1 MKNTYTVALAGNPN
15 VGKSTIF
22 NNLTGMHQH
31 TGNWTGK
38 TVANAT
44 GKAIIKHKEFQFVD
58 IPGTYSIMS
67 NSEEEEIARDYICFG
82 NPDVTIVVVD
92 STILERNLN
101 LVFQIMEITDN
112 VIVCVNLL
120 DEAKKKKI
128 KIDLNELEKLLGVPV
143 VGTTARDKKTLEN
156 LKDTIYKVCEQE
168 IIPNPKKTTYI
179 PEIEENINLLENKL
193 IEVLENKEEQYI
205 QTENRRNIGII
216 KDRKIS
222 KKLYRWIAIKLIDGE
237 EKILKSIQEN
247 LNINLKDNEIQR
259 RVVEVKAN
267 LKKENITDENLKDKI
282 VSNIMKKAEEI
293 SKQVCEFENKD
304 YGKND
309 RKIDKILTS
318 KKFGIPIMI
327 LFLGLIFWITIIG
340 ANYPSQAL
348 FNMFNWIQDKLII
361 FAEYIN
367 CPEWISNMLI
377 NGVYQTLTWIIA
389 VMLPPM
395 AIFFPL
401 FTILEDLGYLPRIAF
416 NMDGFF
422 KKACCSGKQ
431 MITMCMGFG
440 CNACGVT
447 GCRIIDSPRERLIAI
462 LTNNLVPCN
471 GRFPFLIS
479 IATIFIAGAFAGGN
493 SLLSSILSTLAVIVV
508 IIFGIVLTL
517 IISNILSKTILKGI
531 PSSMVLELPP
541 YRKPQFGKILVRSIF
556 DRTLFVLGRAIAV
569 AAPAGLVIWLL
580 ANVGISG
587 ESLLSIIANFLNP
600 FAKLIGLD
608 GYILTAFILGMPA
621 NEIVL
626 PIILM
631 CYLKGGALVDI
642 EDTIQ
647 IGQILIHNGWNMLTA
662 MNVMLFTVLHFPC
675 ATTLLTIK
683 KETGSWKWTG
693 LAFAIPTVCGIV
705 ICMCTTLVYNVLSLF
720 I

>member
-22 NNLTGMHQH
+22 NSLTGMHQH

-44 GKAIIKHKEFQFVD
+44 GKAIINDKEFTFVD

-82 NPDVTIVVVD
+82 NPDATVIVVD
-92 STILERNLN
+92 STCLERNLN
-101 LVFQIMEITDN
+101 LVYQIMEITDN
-112 VIVCVNLL
+112 IIVCVNLL

-128 KIDLNELEKLLGVPV
+128 KIDLKKLEDLLGVPV
-143 VGTTARDKKTLEN
+143 VGTVARERQTLEN
-156 LKDTIYKVCEQE
+156 LKNTIYKVCEGE
-168 IIPNPKKTTYI
+168 IKPHTKTVIYEQ
-179 PEIEENINLLENKL
+179 EIEENLEKIVEKLDTDLLVNEYSKIRNIATD
-193 IEVLENKEEQYI
+193 IEVEEN
-205 QTENRRNIGII
+205 
-216 KDRKIS
+216 KIS

-247 LNINLKDNEIQR
+247 LELNLEEQEIRQS
-259 RVVEVKAN
+259 VIEAKKN
-267 LKKENITDENLKDKI
+267 LETREITSKNFKDKI
-282 VSNIMKKAEEI
+282 VADIMKKAEET
-293 SKQVCEFENKD
+293 SKEVCTFENKNYRERD
-304 YGKND
+304 L
-309 RKIDKILTS
+309 KIDKILTS
-318 KKFGIPIMI
+318 KIFGIPIMI
-327 LFLGLIFWITIIG
+327 LFLGLIFWITIVG
-340 ANYPSQAL
+340 ANYPSEWL
-348 FNMFNWIQDKLII
+348 FSVFNWLQDKLIY
-361 FAEYIN
+361 FANYIH
-367 CPEWISNMLI
+367 CPIWLSDMLI
-377 NGVYQTLTWIIA
+377 NGVYKTLTWIVA

-462 LTNNLVPCN
+462 LTNNFVPCN
-471 GRFPFLIS
+471 GRFPFLIT

-493 SLLSSILSTLAVIVV
+493 GFLASILSTFAVIIV
-508 IIFGIVLTL
+508 IIFGIFLTL
-517 IISNILSKTILKGI
+517 VISKILSKTILKGM
-531 PSSMVLELPP
+531 PSSMILELPP

-556 DRTLFVLGRAIAV
+556 DRTLFVLGRAISV
-569 AAPAGLVIWLL
+569 AAPAGLVIWLM
-580 ANVGISG
+580 ANIGING
-587 ESLLSIIANFLNP
+587 QSLLSIIANFLNP
-600 FAKLIGLD
+600 FAKLMGLD
-608 GYILTAFILGMPA
+608 GYILTAFILGIPA

-631 CYLKGGALVDI
+631 CYLKSGTLVNI

-647 IGQILIHNGWNMLTA
+647 IGQILIQNGWTMLTA
-662 MNVMLFTVLHFPC
+662 MNVMLFTILHFPC
-675 ATTLLTIK
+675 ATTLLTVK
-683 KETGSWKWTG
+683 KETGSWKWT
-693 LAFAIPTVCGIV
+693 AISFAIPTVCGIV
-705 ICMCTTLVYNVLSLF
+705 LCMFTNLVYNF
-720 I
+720 ILVC

>member
-1 MKNTYTVALAGNPN
+1 MKNEYTVALAGNPN

-22 NNLTGMHQH
+22 NSLTGMHQH

-44 GKAIIKHKEFQFVD
+44 GELKIKDKKFTLVD

-67 NSEEEEIARDYICFG
+67 SSEEEEIARDYICFG

-92 STILERNLN
+92 STCLERNLN
-101 LVFQIMEITDN
+101 LVFQIMEITN
-112 VIVCVNLL
+112 NIIICVNLL

-128 KIDLNELEKLLGVPV
+128 KIDLKKLSELLGVPV
-143 VGTTARDKKTLEN
+143 VGTIAKNKHTLEN
-156 LKDTIYKVCEQE
+156 LKSTIYKVCNNNIKCKPKE
-168 IIPNPKKTTYI
+168 IKYNS
-179 PEIEENINLLENKL
+179 EIEECVKKLQDKMDEIYKKENIR
-193 IEVLENKEEQYI
+193 
-205 QTENRRNIGII
+205 ENRSFENTM
-216 KDRKIS
+216 DTIS
-222 KKLYRWIAIKLIDGE
+222 PKLYRWISIKLIDGE
-237 EKILKSIQEN
+237 NKILESIQS
-247 LNINLKDNEIQR
+247 NLKLDLKNESLEN
-259 RVVEVKAN
+259 EVK
-267 LKKENITDENLKDKI
+267 KVKEELRKNNIDDSNFKDKI
-282 VSNIMKKAEEI
+282 VSNIMQKAEDVRNE
-293 SKQVCEFENKD
+293 VCTFQNED
-304 YGKND
+304 YGKKD

-318 KKFGIPIMI
+318 KRFGIPIMI
-327 LFLGLIFWITIIG
+327 LFLGIIFWITIIG
-340 ANYPSQAL
+340 ANYPSELL
-348 FNMFNWIQDKLII
+348 FSVFNWLQDKLMH
-361 FAEYIN
+361 FANYLN
-367 CPEWISNMLI
+367 WPLWLSDMLI

-440 CNACGVT
+440 CNSCGVT

-462 LTNNLVPCN
+462 LTNNFVPCN

-479 IATIFIAGAFAGGN
+479 IATIFVAGAFAGNNGF
-493 SLLSSILSTLAVIVV
+493 LSSILSTISVIII

-517 IISNILSKTILKGI
+517 LISRILSKTILKGM

-556 DRTLFVLGRAIAV
+556 DRTIFVLGRAISV
-569 AAPAGLVIWLL
+569 AAPAGLIIWLF
-580 ANVGISG
+580 ANIGING
-587 ESLLSIIANFLNP
+587 QSLLTIIANFLNP
-600 FAKLIGLD
+600 FAQLMGLD
-608 GYILTAFILGMPA
+608 GYILTAFILGIPA

-631 CYLKGGALVDI
+631 CYLKGGTLVNI

-647 IGQILIHNGWNMLTA
+647 IGQILIQNGWTMLTA
-662 MNVMLFTVLHFPC
+662 MNVMLFTICHFPC

-683 KETGSWKWTG
+683 KETGSWKWT
-693 LAFAIPTVCGIV
+693 AISFVIPTVCGI
-705 ICMCTTLVYNVLSLF
+705 ILCMATNLIYNIFL

>member
-1 MKNTYTVALAGNPN
+1 MKNEYTVALAGNPN

-22 NNLTGMHQH
+22 NSLTGMHQH

-44 GKAIIKHKEFQFVD
+44 GELKIKDKKFTLVD

-67 NSEEEEIARDYICFG
+67 SSEEEEIARDYICFG

-92 STILERNLN
+92 STCLERNLN
-101 LVFQIMEITDN
+101 LVFQIMEITN
-112 VIVCVNLL
+112 NIIICVNLL

-128 KIDLNELEKLLGVPV
+128 KIDLKKLSELLGVPV
-143 VGTTARDKKTLEN
+143 VGTIAKNKHTLEN
-156 LKDTIYKVCEQE
+156 LKSTIYKVCNNNIKCKPKE
-168 IIPNPKKTTYI
+168 IKYNS
-179 PEIEENINLLENKL
+179 EIEECVKKLQDKMDEIYKKENIR
-193 IEVLENKEEQYI
+193 
-205 QTENRRNIGII
+205 ENRSFENTM
-216 KDRKIS
+216 DTIS
-222 KKLYRWIAIKLIDGE
+222 PKLYRWISIKLIDGE
-237 EKILKSIQEN
+237 NKILESIQS
-247 LNINLKDNEIQR
+247 NLKLDLKNESLEN
-259 RVVEVKAN
+259 EVK
-267 LKKENITDENLKDKI
+267 KVKEELRKNNIDDSNFKDKI
-282 VSNIMKKAEEI
+282 VSNIMQKAEDVRNE
-293 SKQVCEFENKD
+293 VCTFQNED
-304 YGKND
+304 YGKKD

-318 KKFGIPIMI
+318 KRFGIPIMI
-327 LFLGLIFWITIIG
+327 LFLGIIFWITIIG
-340 ANYPSQAL
+340 ANYPSELL
-348 FNMFNWIQDKLII
+348 FSVFNWLQNKLMH
-361 FAEYIN
+361 FANYLN
-367 CPEWISNMLI
+367 WPLWLSDMLI

-440 CNACGVT
+440 CNSCGVT

-462 LTNNLVPCN
+462 LTNNFVPCN

-479 IATIFIAGAFAGGN
+479 IATIFVAGAFAGNNGF
-493 SLLSSILSTLAVIVV
+493 LSSILSTISVIII

-517 IISNILSKTILKGI
+517 LISRILSKTILKGM

-556 DRTLFVLGRAIAV
+556 DRTIFVLGRAISV
-569 AAPAGLVIWLL
+569 AAPAGLIIWLF
-580 ANVGISG
+580 ANIGING
-587 ESLLSIIANFLNP
+587 QSLLTIIANFLNP
-600 FAKLIGLD
+600 FAQLMGLD
-608 GYILTAFILGMPA
+608 GYILTAFILGIPA

-631 CYLKGGALVDI
+631 CYLKGGTLVNI

-647 IGQILIHNGWNMLTA
+647 IGQILIQNGWTMLTA
-662 MNVMLFTVLHFPC
+662 MNVMLFTICHFPC

-683 KETGSWKWTG
+683 KETGSWKWT
-693 LAFAIPTVCGIV
+693 AISFVIPTVCGI
-705 ICMCTTLVYNVLSLF
+705 ILCMATNLIYNIFL

>member
-22 NNLTGMHQH
+22 NSLTGMHQH

-44 GKAIIKHKEFQFVD
+44 GETIINDKEFTFVD

-82 NPDVTIVVVD
+82 NPDVTVIVVD
-92 STILERNLN
+92 STCIERNLN
-101 LVFQIMEITDN
+101 LVYQIMEITDN
-112 VIVCVNLL
+112 IIVCVNLL

-128 KIDLNELEKLLGVPV
+128 KIDLKKLENLLGVPV
-143 VGTTARDKKTLEN
+143 VGTIAREKQTLEN
-156 LKDTIYKVCEQE
+156 LKNTIYKVCEGE
-168 IIPNPKKTTYI
+168 IRPHTKTVRYEQ
-179 PEIEENINLLENKL
+179 EIEENLEKIVEKLDTDLLVNEYSEK
-193 IEVLENKEEQYI
+193 
-205 QTENRRNIGII
+205 RNIVTEIGVE
-216 KDRKIS
+216 KNKIS

-237 EKILKSIQEN
+237 EQILKSIQEN
-247 LNINLKDNEIQR
+247 LELDLEEQKIQQS
-259 RVVEVKAN
+259 VVEA
-267 LKKENITDENLKDKI
+267 KENLETREITSKNFKDKI
-282 VSNIMKKAEEI
+282 VADIMKKAEET
-293 SKQVCEFENKD
+293 SKEVCTFENKNYRERD
-304 YGKND
+304 L
-309 RKIDKILTS
+309 KIDKILTS
-318 KKFGIPIMI
+318 KIFGIPIMI
-327 LFLGLIFWITIIG
+327 LFLGLIFWITIVG
-340 ANYPSQAL
+340 ANYPSEWL
-348 FNMFNWIQDKLII
+348 FSVFNWLQDKLIY
-361 FAEYIN
+361 FANYIH
-367 CPEWISNMLI
+367 CPIWLSDMLI
-377 NGVYQTLTWIIA
+377 NGVYKTLTWIVA

-462 LTNNLVPCN
+462 LTNNFVPCN
-471 GRFPFLIS
+471 GRFPFLIT

-493 SLLSSILSTLAVIVV
+493 GFLASILSTFAVIIV
-508 IIFGIVLTL
+508 IIFGIFLTL
-517 IISNILSKTILKGI
+517 VISKILSKTILKGM
-531 PSSMVLELPP
+531 PSSMILELPP

-556 DRTLFVLGRAIAV
+556 DRTLFVLGRAISV
-569 AAPAGLVIWLL
+569 AAPAGLLIWLM
-580 ANVGISG
+580 ANIGING
-587 ESLLSIIANFLNP
+587 QSLLSIIANFLNP
-600 FAKLIGLD
+600 FAKLMGLD
-608 GYILTAFILGMPA
+608 GYILTAFILGIPA

-631 CYLKGGALVDI
+631 CYLKSGTLVNI

-647 IGQILIHNGWNMLTA
+647 IGQILIQNRWTMLTA
-662 MNVMLFTVLHFPC
+662 MNVMLFTILHFPC

-683 KETGSWKWTG
+683 KETSSWKWT
-693 LAFAIPTVCGIV
+693 AISFAIPTVCGIV
-705 ICMCTTLVYNVLSLF
+705 LCMFTNLVYNF
-720 I
+720 ILVY